1 MTLWPDGA
9 VGVIDRADLAED
21 APILGANAPPEWNA
35 SPVSLNNREERVN
48 GRHEQD
54 LSALGR

>member
-35 SPVSLNNREERVN
+35 S
-48 GRHEQD
+48 QD
-54 LSALGR
+54 GVVIE